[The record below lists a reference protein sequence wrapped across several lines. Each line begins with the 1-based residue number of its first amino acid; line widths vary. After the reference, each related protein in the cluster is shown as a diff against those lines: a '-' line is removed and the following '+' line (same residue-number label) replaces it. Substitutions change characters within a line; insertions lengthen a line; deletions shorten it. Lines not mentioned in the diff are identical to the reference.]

1 VSQLE
6 QGTGA
11 EGGPGE
17 SGTPKPMH
25 WARWGD
31 PALATALSPAVRALV
46 TQALDLPEQDVRE
59 TPLAEVRLPPPRVG
73 AAVLADLRAVVGAGH
88 VRADDESRVRHTGGR
103 STTDLLRM
111 RSGEVT
117 DAPDAVVQPGSDD
130 EVLALLSLCSKA
142 SVAVVPFGGGTS
154 VVGGLAPDGRRFSG
168 VVALDLARMDR
179 LRHLDEVSQ
188 VAELE
193 AGLRGPQAEGLLAPH
208 GFMLGHYPQSFD
220 YATIGGF
227 AATRSSGQSSSGYG
241 RFDDM
246 VVGVEAATPIGML
259 RLGRAPA
266 SAAGPDLRQLVLGS
280 EGAFGVITSV
290 TVRVRPIPAEKRYE
304 AWRFATFTDGLTAMR
319 ALAQSGAAPT
329 VLRLSDE
336 AETAVGLSVPSAL
349 GASSGGGCQLVT
361 GYEGTAAVVAEA
373 REATSGMLE
382 RLGGTS
388 LGAGPGD
395 AWAAGR
401 FAGPYLRDSLLD
413 ASVLVETLETAAF
426 WSRLPAV
433 YEAVRSALVAS
444 LGRAIVLCHVSH
456 VYPTGASLY
465 FTVAARQSDDPVTQ
479 WAAAKRA
486 ASRAI
491 LASGGTITHHHG
503 VGRDHRPY
511 LVEEIGEVG
520 VEILR
525 AVKQRL
531 DPAGIMN
538 PGVLIP

>member
-1 VSQLE
+1 
-6 QGTGA
+6 
-11 EGGPGE
+11 
-17 SGTPKPMH
+17 MH

-31 PALATALSPAVRALV
+31 PRLAGPLSPAARALV
-46 TQALDLPEQDVRE
+46 QSALGLPEADVRE
-59 TPLAEVRLPPPRVG
+59 TPLADVRVAPSRLGEQVLGAMRDLVG
-73 AAVLADLRAVVGAGH
+73 RAH
-88 VRADDESRVRHTGGR
+88 VHTDDDSRIRHTRGR
-103 STTDLLRM
+103 STADLLRM

-130 EVLALLSLCSKA
+130 EVLALLSLCGRA
-142 SVAVVPFGGGTS
+142 FVAVVPFGGGTS
-154 VVGGLAPDGRRFSG
+154 VVGGVTAAADGYAG
-168 VVALDLARMDR
+168 VVALDLGR
-179 LRHLDEVSQ
+179 LNRLLHLDAESQ
-188 VAELE
+188 MAELE
-193 AGLRGPQAEGLLAPH
+193 AGARGPEAEILLRAK
-208 GFMLGHYPQSFD
+208 GFVLGHYPQSFE

-246 VVGVEAATPIGML
+246 VVALRVATPVGML
-259 RLGRAPA
+259 QLGHAPA

-290 TVRVRPIPAEKRYE
+290 TVSVRPLPAEKRYE
-304 AWRFATFTDGLTAMR
+304 AWRFASFAQGLTAVR
-319 ALAQSGAAPT
+319 TLAQSGTAPT
-329 VLRLSDE
+329 VLRLADE
-336 AETAVGLSVPSAL
+336 AETAVGLSEPTAV
-349 GASSGGGCQLVT
+349 GAASGSGCQLVT
-361 GYEGTAAVVAEA
+361 GYEGTAQEVAAA
-373 REATSGMLE
+373 REAASGMLS

-388 LGAGPGD
+388 LGAEPGE

-413 ASVLVETLETAAF
+413 AGALVETLETAAF

-433 YEAVRSALVAS
+433 YEAVRSALLAS
-444 LGRAIVLCHVSH
+444 LGQAIVLCHVSH

-465 FTVAARQSDDPVTQ
+465 FTVAARQSDDPLGQ
-479 WAAAKRA
+479 WAGAKQAAC
-486 ASRAI
+486 RAI
-491 LASGGTITHHHG
+491 VESGATITHHHG

-511 LVEEIGEVG
+511 LVDEIGEVG

-531 DPAGIMN
+531 DPAAILN